1 MPPSPSD
8 ALASLSTSLL
18 DHDYRWRLANA
29 RYLPRSWTRT
39 AVGAEAWLGRS
50 GFLSTTNYNT
60 YIRTTLSIWSPGISL
75 AHLEYGMS
83 RALVHLRFYRPEIA
97 CVSRTFQN
105 DDYPGCPPEITY
117 TVAKDAAD
125 VAAWPSRTI
134 HMARRPRHTFQ
145 HLSTFKVSDA
155 DVQPLSS
162 FKIFFVLG
170 TEQDETAEI
179 NVGSRVDLVFVFHPI
194 LWDAISSRIFV
205 GDLLRYTVSLWSAT
219 TPQLETLR
227 QYNWGTE
234 TDNLASSLLEAS
246 ATAVYATSCDYV
258 KTRDE
263 HMRKLQQGA
272 VSCPCS
278 RLSFASA
285 PHIDSLTGWLGTSPK
300 QSPWQ
305 AQNNSTQPLQRRMP
319 PAKAGSQALFRSRLY
334 PDSSWPCRHASR
346 PAPCQPHATT
356 LSQFKPSGL
365 ANASKR
371 PALSEGHRRSPSLRF
386 VSSHCFY

>member
-29 RYLPRSWTRT
+29 RHLPRSWTRT

-60 YIRTTLSIWSPGISL
+60 YIRTTLSIRSPGISL

-125 VAAWPSRTI
+125 VAAWASRTI

-194 LWDAISSRIFV
+194 LWDAISSRTFV
-205 GDLLRYTVSLWSAT
+205 GDLLRYTVSLWSAS

-246 ATAVYATSCDYV
+246 ALGVYATSCDYV

-272 VSCPCS
+272 AGWGLPRSRARGRPRTIRRNLCMDECRPLRLAAKHFFGPDCTLTHLGHAAMLLALLHVSPMPPRFPS
-278 RLSFASA
+278 STPVVSPTLLNGRRYLKGIDA
-285 PHIDSLTGWLGTSPK
+285 PHRYGSCLATAFVDF
-300 QSPWQ
+300 
-305 AQNNSTQPLQRRMP
+305 APLDQ
-319 PAKAGSQALFRSRLY
+319 
-334 PDSSWPCRHASR
+334 
-346 PAPCQPHATT
+346 
-356 LSQFKPSGL
+356 
-365 ANASKR
+365 
-371 PALSEGHRRSPSLRF
+371 
-386 VSSHCFY
+386 